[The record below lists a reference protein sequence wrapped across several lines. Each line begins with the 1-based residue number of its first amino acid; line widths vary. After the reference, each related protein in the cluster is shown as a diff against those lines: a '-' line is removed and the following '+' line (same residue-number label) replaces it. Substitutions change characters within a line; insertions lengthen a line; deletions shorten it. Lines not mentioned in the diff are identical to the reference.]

1 MIRPW
6 RDVTIMDMTFTQ
18 PLVLLV
24 AGAAAFGIA
33 ALLWALRISDG
44 ARGAARKYRE
54 EEQRA
59 RERLARAES
68 VFGAHPGVI
77 MVWEEEE
84 SEEGKPKPQTEWGL
98 PNLYGSPVALMGI
111 LRFADDGTSEDPGV
125 RILEGLADLEA
136 RDGAGQD
143 ATLRER
149 LKQLR
154 NDGAPFSLTII
165 GPSGRFLEADGRT
178 AGARAV
184 LWITD
189 TTIKGLEESGARAR
203 FEEARAAVARD
214 PMAFLEMLGK
224 APFPAWRMSG
234 AGKLQ
239 WVNRAYLKAVGAPT
253 VDHVLDR
260 QIMLDQHVTSQA
272 QKTISSNNETD
283 DTRHIVV
290 DGERRAMKVK
300 MFPLSGGLGG
310 MAFDI
315 TELES
320 ARETLEKNSKAH
332 DDTLN
337 HVADGVAIFGADRK
351 LIFNNHAFQE
361 MWGLDPSYLLDKPD
375 HGSLLDRLRER
386 RKLPAR
392 PDFAEWRKG
401 ELAYYQGE
409 KVNIVENLWN
419 LPDGRILRV
428 TRQRHPLGGA
438 LMLFKDITDEL
449 SLKAEFNRLINVQKA
464 TLDNLR
470 EAIVVFSA
478 DGRLRLHND
487 AFAELWGLK
496 KETLTD
502 APDFDDVVTQCAR
515 LYHDRNVWATIKS
528 RVTNPSPEYRQQ
540 DQGVMRT
547 SNDLTI
553 TWITQPLPNGATL
566 IAFMDVTA
574 ARKVETALKDK
585 NEALQAADKLK
596 NEFVQNVSYQLRSPL
611 TTILGYAELLE
622 SERQGTLTDK
632 QREQVVSILSAA
644 DHLSK
649 VISNILDLA
658 MIEAG
663 RMELELSRF
672 SLRGAIEDAV
682 DLVVTTAENTKV
694 RVEILCDDRI
704 GNIHADERRI
714 KQVLFNLLTNALRFT
729 GAGGHIRI
737 EASKPVPSENI
748 IRLAVSDNGKGIAPE
763 RQSSVFDSFTSGDTR
778 GAGLGLALVRSFV
791 ELHGGDVK
799 MKSSPGSGTSVI
811 CHLPETASPKG
822 PRVELELATEA
833 VAAR

>member
-1 MIRPW
+1 
-6 RDVTIMDMTFTQ
+6 MDMTFTQ

-54 EEQRA
+54 QEQQA
-59 RERLARAES
+59 REKLARAES

-77 MVWEEEE
+77 MVWEDADAEAQ
-84 SEEGKPKPQTEWGL
+84 PNIPQSEWGL

-154 NDGAPFSLTII
+154 RDGAPFSLTII

-203 FEEARAAVARD
+203 IEEARAAVARD

-239 WVNRAYLKAVGAPT
+239 WVNRAYLKAVGAPGI
-253 VDHVLDR
+253 DHVLDR
-260 QIMLDQHVTSQA
+260 QIMLDQHVTTQA
-272 QKTISSNNETD
+272 QKTISGNAETD
-283 DTRHIVV
+283 EMRHIVV
-290 DGERRAMKVK
+290 EGERRAMRVK
-300 MFPLSGGLGG
+300 MFPLSGGIGG

-315 TELES
+315 TDLES

-351 LIFNNHAFQE
+351 LIFNNRAFQA
-361 MWGLDPSYLLDKPD
+361 MWDLDPSYLLDKPD
-375 HGSLLDRLRER
+375 HGSILDRLRER
-386 RKLPAR
+386 RKLPAK
-392 PDFAEWRKG
+392 PDFGRWRRD

-409 KVNIVENLWN
+409 KVDFTEDLWN

-428 TRQRHPLGGA
+428 TRQRHPLGGV
-438 LMLFKDITDEL
+438 LLLFKDITDEV

-464 TLDNLR
+464 TLDHLR
-470 EAIVVFSA
+470 EAVVVFSA

-487 AFAELWGLK
+487 AFAELWELKGDGLN
-496 KETLTD
+496 D
-502 APDFDDVVTQCAR
+502 GPDFDAVVGQCAR
-515 LYHDRNVWATIKS
+515 LFHDRNVWATIRS
-528 RVTNPSPEYRQQ
+528 RVTNPSPDYRQQ
-540 DQGVMRT
+540 AQGVMRT
-547 SNDLTI
+547 SNDRTI

-566 IAFMDVTA
+566 VAFMDVTA
-574 ARKVETALKDK
+574 ARKVEQALKDK

-622 SERQGTLTDK
+622 SERPGPLSDK
-632 QREQVVSILSAA
+632 QREQVDSILSAA

-649 VISNILDLA
+649 VIDNILDLA

-663 RMELELSRF
+663 KMELELSSF
-672 SLRGAIEDAV
+672 SLRSAMEGAV
-682 DLVVTTAENTKV
+682 DLVVSSALNTKV

-729 GAGGHIRI
+729 GAGGHIKI

-748 IRLAVSDNGKGIAPE
+748 IRLAVSDNGKGIAPD
-763 RQSSVFDSFTSGDTR
+763 RQSSVFDSFISDTR

-799 MKSSPGSGTSVI
+799 IKSAPGAGTSVI
-811 CHLPETASPKG
+811 CQLPEMASPRAG
-822 PRVELELATEA
+822 RTELELGPEA
-833 VAAR
+833 VAGQTSL

>member
-1 MIRPW
+1 
-6 RDVTIMDMTFTQ
+6 MDWNVTQ
-18 PLVLLV
+18 PLMILI
-24 AGAAAFGIA
+24 AGAAAFGLA

-44 ARGAARKYRE
+44 ARGASRKFRE
-54 EEQRA
+54 EAA
-59 RERLARAES
+59 RLREKLARAES

-77 MVWEEEE
+77 MVWEDETPEA
-84 SEEGKPKPQTEWGL
+84 KAAAHDWGS
-98 PNLYGSPVALMGI
+98 PNLYGSPVALMG
-111 LRFADDGTSEDPGV
+111 LMRFADDGASENPSV

-154 NDGAPFSLTII
+154 EEGAPFSLTII

-184 LWITD
+184 LWVTD

-239 WVNRAYLKAVGAPT
+239 WVNGAYLGAVGAQSM
-253 VDHVLDR
+253 DQVLDR
-260 QIMLDQHVTSQA
+260 QIMLDQFITSQA
-272 QKTISSNNETD
+272 SKTIQGNSDTEE
-283 DTRHIVV
+283 TRHVV
-290 DGERRAMKVK
+290 VAGERRAMRLA

-320 ARETLEKNSKAH
+320 ARETLDKHVKAH

-337 HVADGVAIFGADRK
+337 HVADAVAIFGPDRR
-351 LIFNNHAFQE
+351 LIFNNKAFAE
-361 MWGLDPSYLLDKPD
+361 MWGLDPAYLLEKPE
-375 HGSLLDRLRER
+375 HGAMLDRLRER

-392 PDFAEWRKG
+392 GDYAKWRSQQI
-401 ELAYYQGE
+401 AYYQGE
-409 KVNIVENLWN
+409 RNDFQEDPWN
-419 LPDGRILRV
+419 LPDGRVIHV
-428 TRQRHPLGGA
+428 TRQRHPLGGI
-438 LMLFKDITDEL
+438 LLLFKDITDEL
-449 SLKAEFNRLINVQKA
+449 TLKSQYNGQIKVQQA

-470 EAIVVFSA
+470 EAVVVFGA
-478 DGRLRLHND
+478 DGRLSLHND
-487 AFAELWGLK
+487 AFAELWELK
-496 KETLTD
+496 DKLAD
-502 APDFDDVVTQCAR
+502 NPDFDAVVDALSR
-515 LYHDRNVWATIKS
+515 LYHDRNVWTNIKN

-547 SNDLTI
+547 SNDRTI

-574 ARKVETALKDK
+574 ARKVEQALKDK
-585 NEALQAADKLK
+585 NDALEAADKLK
-596 NEFVQNVSYQLRSPL
+596 TEFVQNVSYQLRSPL

-622 SERQGTLTDK
+622 SGKPGALTDK
-632 QREQVVSILSAA
+632 QREQVMSILSAS

-649 VISNILDLA
+649 LIGNILDLA

-663 RMELELSRF
+663 RMELDLSEF
-672 SLRGAIEDAV
+672 SLKKTIEESV
-682 DLVVTTAENTKV
+682 EMVVTTAENTKV
-694 RVEILCDDRI
+694 KVDISCDKSL
-704 GNIHADERRI
+704 GAIHADERRI

-729 GAGGHIRI
+729 GAGGHIKI
-737 EASKPVPSENI
+737 EARKDDGVV
-748 IRLAVSDNGKGIAPE
+748 RLSVSDTGKGIAPD
-763 RQSSVFDSFTSGDTR
+763 RQSNVFDAFRAGDTR

-791 ELHGGDVK
+791 ELHGGYVM
-799 MKSSPGSGTSVI
+799 MKSAQGAGTTVI
-811 CHLPETASPKG
+811 VHLPETASPKA
-822 PRVELELATEA
+822 PRAELELGPSS
-833 VAAR
+833 VAA

>member
-1 MIRPW
+1 
-6 RDVTIMDMTFTQ
+6 MDMTFTQ

-54 EEQRA
+54 QEQQA
-59 RERLARAES
+59 REKLARAES

-77 MVWEEEE
+77 MVWEDADAEAQ
-84 SEEGKPKPQTEWGL
+84 PNIPQSEWGR

-154 NDGAPFSLTII
+154 RDGAPFSLTII

-203 FEEARAAVARD
+203 IEEARAAVARD

-239 WVNRAYLKAVGAPT
+239 WVNRAYLKAVGAPGI
-253 VDHVLDR
+253 DHVLDR
-260 QIMLDQHVTSQA
+260 QIMLDQHVTTQA
-272 QKTISSNNETD
+272 QKTISGNAETD
-283 DTRHIVV
+283 EMRHIVV
-290 DGERRAMKVK
+290 EGERRAMRVK
-300 MFPLSGGLGG
+300 MFPLSGGIGG

-315 TELES
+315 TDLES

-351 LIFNNHAFQE
+351 LIFNNRAFQA
-361 MWGLDPSYLLDKPD
+361 MWDLDPSYLLDKPD
-375 HGSLLDRLRER
+375 HGSILDRLRER
-386 RKLPAR
+386 RKLPAK
-392 PDFAEWRKG
+392 PDFGRWRRD

-409 KVNIVENLWN
+409 KVDFTEDLWN

-428 TRQRHPLGGA
+428 TRQRHPLGGV
-438 LMLFKDITDEL
+438 LLLFKDITDEV

-464 TLDNLR
+464 TLDHLR
-470 EAIVVFSA
+470 EAVVVFSA

-487 AFAELWGLK
+487 AFAELWELKGDGLN
-496 KETLTD
+496 D
-502 APDFDDVVTQCAR
+502 GPDFDAVVGQCAR
-515 LYHDRNVWATIKS
+515 LFHDRNVWATIRS
-528 RVTNPSPEYRQQ
+528 RVTNPSPDYRQQ
-540 DQGVMRT
+540 AQGVMRT
-547 SNDLTI
+547 SNDRTI

-566 IAFMDVTA
+566 VAFMDVTA
-574 ARKVETALKDK
+574 ARKVEQALKDK

-622 SERQGTLTDK
+622 SERPGPLSDK
-632 QREQVVSILSAA
+632 QREQVDSILSAA

-649 VISNILDLA
+649 VIDNILDLA

-663 RMELELSRF
+663 KMELELSSF
-672 SLRGAIEDAV
+672 SLRSAMEGAV
-682 DLVVTTAENTKV
+682 DLVVSSALNTKV

-729 GAGGHIRI
+729 GAGGHIKI

-748 IRLAVSDNGKGIAPE
+748 IRLAVSDNGKGIAPD
-763 RQSSVFDSFTSGDTR
+763 RQSSVFDSFISDTR

-799 MKSSPGSGTSVI
+799 IKSAPGAGTSVI
-811 CHLPETASPKG
+811 CQLPEMASPRAG
-822 PRVELELATEA
+822 RTELELGPEA
-833 VAAR
+833 VAGQTSL

>member
-1 MIRPW
+1 
-6 RDVTIMDMTFTQ
+6 MDMTLIQ

-54 EEQRA
+54 QEQQA
-59 RERLARAES
+59 REKLARAES

-77 MVWEEEE
+77 MVWEDADAEAQPNNPL
-84 SEEGKPKPQTEWGL
+84 SEWGL

-111 LRFADDGTSEDPGV
+111 LRFADDGTSDDPGV

-154 NDGAPFSLTII
+154 KDGAPFSLTII

-203 FEEARAAVARD
+203 IEEARAAVARD
-214 PMAFLEMLGK
+214 PMAFLEMLGR

-239 WVNRAYLKAVGAPT
+239 WVNRAYLKAVGAPGI
-253 VDHVLDR
+253 DHVLDR
-260 QIMLDQHVTSQA
+260 QIMLDQHVTTQA
-272 QKTISSNNETD
+272 QKTIGGNAETD
-283 DTRHIVV
+283 EMRHIVV
-290 DGERRAMKVK
+290 DGERRAMRVK
-300 MFPLSGGLGG
+300 MFPLSGGIGG

-315 TELES
+315 TDLES

-351 LIFNNHAFQE
+351 LIFNNRAFQA
-361 MWGLDPSYLLDKPD
+361 MWDLDPAYLLDKPD
-375 HGSLLDRLRER
+375 HGSILDRLRER
-386 RKLPAR
+386 RKLPAK
-392 PDFAEWRKG
+392 PDFGKWRRD

-409 KVNIVENLWN
+409 KVDFSEDLWN

-428 TRQRHPLGGA
+428 TRQRHPLGGV
-438 LMLFKDITDEL
+438 LLLFKDITDEV

-464 TLDNLR
+464 TLDHLR
-470 EAIVVFSA
+470 EAVVVFSA

-487 AFAELWGLK
+487 AFADLWELKGDGLN
-496 KETLTD
+496 D
-502 APDFDDVVTQCAR
+502 GPDFDDVVGQCAR
-515 LYHDRNVWATIKS
+515 MFHDRNVWATIRS
-528 RVTNPSPEYRQQ
+528 RVTNPSPDYRQQ
-540 DQGVMRT
+540 AQGVMRT
-547 SNDLTI
+547 SNDRTI

-566 IAFMDVTA
+566 VAFMDVTA
-574 ARKVETALKDK
+574 ARKVEQALKDK

-622 SERQGTLTDK
+622 SERPGPLSDK
-632 QREQVVSILSAA
+632 QREQVDSILSAA

-649 VISNILDLA
+649 VIDNILDLA

-663 RMELELSRF
+663 KMELELSSF
-672 SLRGAIEDAV
+672 SLRSAMEDAV
-682 DLVVTTAENTKV
+682 DLVVSSAQNTKV

-729 GAGGHIRI
+729 GAGGHIKI

-748 IRLAVSDNGKGIAPE
+748 IRLAVSDNGKGIALD
-763 RQSSVFDSFTSGDTR
+763 RQSSVFDSFISDTR

-799 MKSSPGSGTSVI
+799 IKSAPGAGTSVI
-811 CHLPETASPKG
+811 CQLPETTSARAAG
-822 PRVELELATEA
+822 RTELELGPEA
-833 VAAR
+833 VAGQTSL

>member
-1 MIRPW
+1 
-6 RDVTIMDMTFTQ
+6 MDMNLSQ
-18 PLVLLV
+18 PIVLLV
-24 AGAAAFGIA
+24 AGAAAFGLA

-44 ARGAARKYRE
+44 ARGAAKKYRE
-54 EEQRA
+54 AEQKA
-59 RERLARAES
+59 REELARAES

-77 MVWEEEE
+77 MVWEDAETPPTQD
-84 SEEGKPKPQTEWGL
+84 KPVTEWGA
-98 PNLYGSPVALMGI
+98 PSLYGSPVALMGM
-111 LRFADDGTSEDPGV
+111 LRFADDGTSEDPAV

-154 NDGAPFSLTII
+154 QDGAPFSLTII

-203 FEEARAAVARD
+203 FQEVRVTIARD

-239 WVNRAYLKAVGAPT
+239 WVNRAYLKAVGAPNM
-253 VDHVLDR
+253 DHVLDR
-260 QIMLDQHVTSQA
+260 QVMLDQHVTSQA
-272 QKTISSNNETD
+272 QKTINSNGETD
-283 DTRHIVV
+283 EMRHIVV
-290 DGERRAMKVK
+290 AGERRAMRVT

-315 TELES
+315 TDLET

-337 HVADGVAIFGADRK
+337 HITDGVAIFGPDRR
-351 LIFNNHAFQE
+351 LIFNNRAFQE
-361 MWGLDPSYLLDKPD
+361 MWELDPAYLLDRPD

-392 PDFAEWRKG
+392 PDFAKWRQG

-409 KVNIVENLWN
+409 KVDIVDDLWN
-419 LPDGRILRV
+419 VPDGRILRV
-428 TRQRHPLGGA
+428 TRQRHPLGGV
-438 LMLFKDITDEL
+438 LLLFKNITDEL
-449 SLKAEFNRLINVQKA
+449 TLKSEFNRLINVQKA

-470 EAIVVFSA
+470 EAVVVFSA
-478 DGRLRLHND
+478 DGRLRLYND

-496 KETLTD
+496 KESLAD
-502 APDFDDVVTQCAR
+502 SPDFDQVVGQCAR
-515 LYHDRNVWATIKS
+515 LYHDRGVWQTIKS

-547 SNDLTI
+547 SNDMTI
-553 TWITQPLPNGATL
+553 TWISQPLPNGATL

-585 NEALQAADKLK
+585 NEALQAADRLK

-622 SERQGTLTDK
+622 SERPGALTEK
-632 QREQVVSILSAA
+632 QREQVDHILSAA

-663 RMELELSRF
+663 KMELELSEF

-729 GAGGHIRI
+729 GAGGQIKI
-737 EASKPVPSENI
+737 EASKPVPGENI

-763 RQSSVFDSFTSGDTR
+763 KQSSVFDSFTTGDTR

-799 MKSSPGSGTSVI
+799 IKSAPGSGTSVI
-811 CHLPETASPKG
+811 CQLPETAHPKAV
-822 PRVELELATEA
+822 RTELELGP
-833 VAAR
+833 AALAPR

>member
-1 MIRPW
+1 
-6 RDVTIMDMTFTQ
+6 MDMTLNQ
-18 PLVLLV
+18 PLLLLV

-54 EEQRA
+54 EEQKA

-77 MVWEEEE
+77 MVWEDEEAD
-84 SEEGKPKPQTEWGL
+84 EGKPKKPQSEWGL

-111 LRFADDGTSEDPGV
+111 LRFADDGTSDDPGV

-136 RDGAGQD
+136 RDGNGQD

-203 FEEARAAVARD
+203 FEDARAAVARD

-272 QKTISSNNETD
+272 QKTINTSNETD
-283 DTRHIVV
+283 DTRHVV
-290 DGERRAMKVK
+290 VEGERRAMRVK
-300 MFPLSGGLGG
+300 MFPLSGGIGG

-315 TELES
+315 TDLET
-320 ARETLEKNSKAH
+320 ARETLDKHAKAH

-337 HVADGVAIFGADRK
+337 HVADGVAIFGPDRK
-351 LIFNNHAFQE
+351 LIFNNRAFQE
-361 MWGLDPSYLLDKPD
+361 MWELDPSYLLDKPD
-375 HGSLLDRLRER
+375 HGSVLDRLRER

-392 PDFAEWRKG
+392 PDFGKWRQG

-409 KVNIVENLWN
+409 KVDIVEDLWN

-428 TRQRHPLGGA
+428 TRQRHPLGGV
-438 LMLFKDITDEL
+438 LLLFKDITDEL

-470 EAIVVFSA
+470 EAVVVFSA

-487 AFAELWGLK
+487 AFAELWELK
-496 KETLTD
+496 RENLSD
-502 APDFDDVVTQCAR
+502 SPDFDAVVGQCAR
-515 LYHDRNVWATIKS
+515 LYHDRNVWTTIKS

-547 SNDLTI
+547 SNDRTI

-622 SERQGTLTDK
+622 SERPGALTDK
-632 QREQVVSILSAA
+632 QRTQVVSILSAA

-663 RMELELSRF
+663 KMELELSEF
-672 SLRGAIEDAV
+672 SLRQAIEDAV
-682 DLVVTTAENTKV
+682 DLVVTTAANTKV

-729 GAGGHIRI
+729 GAGGHIKI

-748 IRLAVSDNGKGIAPE
+748 IRLAVSDNGKGIAAE

-799 MKSSPGSGTSVI
+799 MKSSPGAGTSVI
-811 CHLPETASPKG
+811 CHLPEMASPKA
-822 PRVELELATEA
+822 PRIELELTPEA

>member
-1 MIRPW
+1 
-6 RDVTIMDMTFTQ
+6 MDWNFTQ

-44 ARGAARKYRE
+44 ARGAAKRYRE
-54 EEQRA
+54 QEQKT
-59 RERLARAES
+59 REQLARAES

-77 MVWEEEE
+77 MVWEDDE
-84 SEEGKPKPQTEWGL
+84 SAAEPAEPGVPQPRQQKSEWGV
-98 PNLYGSPVALMGI
+98 PSLYGSPVALMGL
-111 LRFADDGTSEDPGV
+111 LRFSDDGSAEEKPGV

-143 ATLRER
+143 TTLRER

-154 NDGAPFSLTII
+154 ADGAPFSLTII

-178 AGARAV
+178 AAARAV

-239 WVNRAYLKAVGAPT
+239 WVNRAYLKSVGAPN

-260 QIMLDQHVTSQA
+260 QIMLDQHITVQA
-272 QKTISSNNETD
+272 QKTISTNAETD
-283 DTRHIVV
+283 DTRHVV
-290 DGERRAMKVK
+290 VSGERRAMRVK

-315 TELES
+315 TDLEN
-320 ARETLEKNSKAH
+320 ARETLDKHAKAH

-351 LIFNNHAFQE
+351 LIFNNRAFAE
-361 MWGLDPSYLLDKPD
+361 LWSIDPSYLLDKPD

-386 RKLPAR
+386 KKLPAR
-392 PDFAEWRKG
+392 PNFGSWRQG
-401 ELAYYQGE
+401 ELSYYQGDKNE
-409 KVNIVENLWN
+409 VSEDLWN

-428 TRQRHPLGGA
+428 TRQRHPLGGI
-438 LMLFKDITDEL
+438 LLLFKDITDEL
-449 SLKAEFNRLINVQKA
+449 SLKSEFKGLINVQKA

-470 EAIVVFSA
+470 EAVSVFSA
-478 DGRLRLHND
+478 DGRLRLYND
-487 AFAELWGLK
+487 AFVELWELK
-496 KETLTD
+496 SAKLD
-502 APDFDDVVTQCAR
+502 DGPDFDAVIDQCSR
-515 LYHDRNVWATIKS
+515 LYHDRNTWTTIKH

-547 SNDLTI
+547 SNDKTL

-574 ARKVETALKDK
+574 ARRVEAALKDRA
-585 NEALQAADKLK
+585 EALEAADRLK
-596 NEFVQNVSYQLRSPL
+596 TEFVQNVSYQLRSPL

-622 SERQGTLTDK
+622 SEKPGALTDK
-632 QREQVVSILSAA
+632 QRTQVVSILSAA

-663 RMELELSRF
+663 RMELELSEF
-672 SLRGAIEDAV
+672 NLRQAIEESV
-682 DLVVTTAENTKV
+682 DFVVHSAENTKV

-714 KQVLFNLLTNALRFT
+714 KQVLFNLLTNAMRFT
-729 GAGGHIRI
+729 SAGGHIKI

-748 IRLAVSDNGKGIAPE
+748 IRLAVSDTGKGIAAE

-799 MKSSPGSGTSVI
+799 MKSSPGTGTSVI
-811 CHLPETASPKG
+811 CHLPETASPKAL
-822 PRVELELATEA
+822 RAELELGPEA

>member
-1 MIRPW
+1 
-6 RDVTIMDMTFTQ
+6 MDMTFTQ

-54 EEQRA
+54 QEQRA
-59 RERLARAES
+59 REKLARAES

-77 MVWEEEE
+77 MVWEDADAEAQ
-84 SEEGKPKPQTEWGL
+84 PNIPQSEWGL

-154 NDGAPFSLTII
+154 RDGAPFSLTII

-203 FEEARAAVARD
+203 IEEARAAVARD

-239 WVNRAYLKAVGAPT
+239 WVNRAYLKAVGAPGI
-253 VDHVLDR
+253 DHVLDR
-260 QIMLDQHVTSQA
+260 QIMLDQHVTTQA
-272 QKTISSNNETD
+272 QKTISGNAETD
-283 DTRHIVV
+283 EMRHIVV
-290 DGERRAMKVK
+290 EGERRAMRVK
-300 MFPLSGGLGG
+300 MFPLSGGIGG

-315 TELES
+315 TDLES

-351 LIFNNHAFQE
+351 LIFNNRAFQA
-361 MWGLDPSYLLDKPD
+361 MWDLDPSYLLDKPD
-375 HGSLLDRLRER
+375 HGSILDRLRER
-386 RKLPAR
+386 RKLPAK
-392 PDFAEWRKG
+392 PDFGRWRRD

-409 KVNIVENLWN
+409 KVDFTEDLWN

-428 TRQRHPLGGA
+428 TRQRHPLGGV
-438 LMLFKDITDEL
+438 LLLFKDITDEV

-464 TLDNLR
+464 TLDHLR
-470 EAIVVFSA
+470 EAVVVFSA

-487 AFAELWGLK
+487 AFAELWELKGDGLN
-496 KETLTD
+496 D
-502 APDFDDVVTQCAR
+502 GPDFDAVVGQCAR
-515 LYHDRNVWATIKS
+515 LFHDRNVWATIRS
-528 RVTNPSPEYRQQ
+528 RVTNPSPDYRQQ
-540 DQGVMRT
+540 AQGVMRT
-547 SNDLTI
+547 SNDRTI

-566 IAFMDVTA
+566 VAFMDVTA
-574 ARKVETALKDK
+574 ARKVEQALKYK

-622 SERQGTLTDK
+622 SERPGPLSDK
-632 QREQVVSILSAA
+632 QREQVDSILSAA

-649 VISNILDLA
+649 VIDNILDLA

-663 RMELELSRF
+663 KMELELSSF
-672 SLRGAIEDAV
+672 SLRSAMEGAV
-682 DLVVTTAENTKV
+682 DLVVSSALNTKV

-729 GAGGHIRI
+729 GAGGHIKI

-748 IRLAVSDNGKGIAPE
+748 IRLAVSDNGKGIAPD
-763 RQSSVFDSFTSGDTR
+763 RQSSVFDSFISDTR

-799 MKSSPGSGTSVI
+799 IKSAPGAGTSVI
-811 CHLPETASPKG
+811 CQLPEMASPRAG
-822 PRVELELATEA
+822 RTELELGPEA
-833 VAAR
+833 VAGQTSL